1 MLHDLV
7 RTDVV
12 RNVPDFVRVLNS
24 PLHGFGIFAA
34 VPLRRGTVVGQYQ
47 GTMSREC
54 PVDRTFVMR
63 VDVDDDDHFYVD
75 ASNPLISNF
84 TRYINDPGPLC
95 DGNCE
100 FLQNDLFIQV
110 VTRRAIDQNEELTA
124 QYLDWHSPL
133 GGDDAESDDEV
144 VSIDARPKRQAASV
158 PARARPKAAVPRATG
173 TRAAEPPADSD
184 LAELRAEI
192 RALRQPKVN
201 VAVPAEASQ
210 VAPTRDHEMA
220 ELRAELRALRQP
232 QANVTVPQVA
242 PTSDK
247 EMAELRAELRR
258 LRERPPQAVPQQASP
273 QGNELAELRAELRA
287 LRQRPAQEPSATAN
301 LPSCAQNSRR

>member
-1 MLHDLV
+1 MLLEKEDPPAFSSAHKKQATPEKQATSEKRETPGKRAPSTRKSRKLQPAVAGDGMPHDFV
-7 RTDVV
+7 RPDVV

-34 VPLRRGTVVGQYQ
+34 MPLRRGTVVGQYQ

-54 PVDRTFVMR
+54 PVNWTFVMR

-144 VSIDARPKRQAASV
+144 VSIDALNARPQAFRHVQDPGRQF
-158 PARARPKAAVPRATG
+158 PARQFPARQS
-173 TRAAEPPADSD
+173 PP
-184 LAELRAEI
+184 
-192 RALRQPKVN
+192 
-201 VAVPAEASQ
+201 
-210 VAPTRDHEMA
+210 PTA
-220 ELRAELRALRQP
+220 IWQ
-232 QANVTVPQVA
+232 
-242 PTSDK
+242 
-247 EMAELRAELRR
+247 
-258 LRERPPQAVPQQASP
+258 
-273 QGNELAELRAELRA
+273 
-287 LRQRPAQEPSATAN
+287 
-301 LPSCAQNSRR
+301 SCAPRSVH